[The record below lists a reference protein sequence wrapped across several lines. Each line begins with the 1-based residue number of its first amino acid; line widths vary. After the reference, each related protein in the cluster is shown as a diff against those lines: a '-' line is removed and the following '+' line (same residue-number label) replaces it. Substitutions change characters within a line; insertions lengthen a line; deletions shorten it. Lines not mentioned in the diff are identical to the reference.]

1 MKDNK
6 MKFKIEG
13 AAVTALAIAAVIL
26 LNLIFSVLGEKVN
39 LKLDMTGGGVF
50 TLSDESKEVAEAAG
64 KEINIYYATNA
75 DNRNARYS
83 EILENFARAND
94 LISVKEVNL
103 DTDPGFSR
111 TYKIK
116 SYNSVVVECTQTSK
130 VRIVDSSLIE
140 YNGQNDNG
148 VINTK
153 VNYLESYVS
162 AAIRYVTSEKPLMVY
177 IAMGHGEIIE
187 NSSFLD
193 YLMNM
198 LYSEAMSVKLLD
210 FTTDSVPGD
219 ADMILFAGPTADF
232 TDTDIKKLDDYL
244 EAGGRVQFYS
254 NPSYS
259 LPNINAYFSNNWGAY
274 INNDCV
280 TDSNTAFIASSAMG
294 NYLIPYMKEHAI
306 TSYLKSV
313 SSKLRVQEGEVNSI
327 TIAEKNEIEANV
339 IVATNDSGVSMDR
352 ENWVKKN
359 AREPY
364 NVSEMSEKNIMVYL
378 RKNSLNNSEATSR
391 LLLCGTYYMLFD
403 RYVDS
408 SSSYADKDL
417 VVKTINYMSGIE
429 DAPVSVS
436 SKNIVHEKMEVLE
449 KTKLLTC
456 TVFLAGVIPA
466 ILFGYGI
473 YVYLRRRRL

>member
-13 AAVTALAIAAVIL
+13 AAITALAIVAVIL

-39 LKLDMTGGGVF
+39 LKLDLTGGGVF
-50 TLSDESKEVAEAAG
+50 TLSDESKAVAEGAD
-64 KEINIYYATNA
+64 KEVDIYYATNA
-75 DNRNARYS
+75 QNRNTRYS
-83 EILENFARAND
+83 EILETFGRAND

-111 TYKIK
+111 AYKIK
-116 SYNSVVVECTQTSK
+116 SYNSVVVECKATSK

-210 FTTDSVPGD
+210 FTTDAVPAD

-232 TDTDIKKLDDYL
+232 TDADIKKLDDYL

-259 LPNINAYFSNNWGAY
+259 LPNLNTYFSNNWGAY

-280 TDSNTAFIASSAMG
+280 SDSNSAFIAASAMG
-294 NYLIPYMKEHAI
+294 NYLIPYLKEHAI
-306 TSYLKSV
+306 TSYLMSV

-327 TIAEKNEIEANV
+327 NIAEKSDIEANV
-339 IVATNDSGVSMDR
+339 IVATSDTGVSMDR

-364 NVSEMSEKNIMVYL
+364 NVSEPSEKNIMVYL
-378 RKNSLNNSEATSR
+378 RKNSLNNSETTSR
-391 LLLCGTYYMLFD
+391 LLLSGTYYLLFD
-403 RYVDS
+403 RFIDS

-417 VVKTINYMSGIE
+417 IVKTINYMSGIE

-436 SKNIVHEKMEVLE
+436 SKSIVHEKMEVLE
-449 KTKLLTC
+449 KSKLVYC
-456 TVFLAGVIPA
+456 VVFLTGVIPA

>member
-13 AAVTALAIAAVIL
+13 AAITALAIVAVIL

-39 LKLDMTGGGVF
+39 LKLDLTGGGVF
-50 TLSDESKEVAEAAG
+50 TLSDESKAVVEGADKEVD
-64 KEINIYYATNA
+64 IYYATNA
-75 DNRNARYS
+75 QNRNTRYS
-83 EILENFARAND
+83 EILETFGRAND

-116 SYNSVVVECTQTSK
+116 SYNSVVVECKATSK

-193 YLMNM
+193 YLMDM

-210 FTTDSVPGD
+210 FTTDAVPAD

-232 TDTDIKKLDDYL
+232 TDADIKKLDDYL

-259 LPNINAYFSNNWGAY
+259 LSNLNTYFSNNWGAY

-280 TDSNTAFIASSAMG
+280 SDSNSAFIAASAMG
-294 NYLIPYMKEHAI
+294 NYLIPYLKEHAI
-306 TSYLKSV
+306 TSYLMSV

-327 TIAEKNEIEANV
+327 NIAEKSDIEANV
-339 IVATNDSGVSMDR
+339 IVATSDTGVSMDR

-364 NVSEMSEKNIMVYL
+364 NVSEPSEKNIMVYL
-378 RKNSLNNSEATSR
+378 RKNSLNNSETTSR
-391 LLLCGTYYMLFD
+391 LLLSGTYYLLFD
-403 RYVDS
+403 RFIDS

-436 SKNIVHEKMEVLE
+436 SKSIVHEKMEVLE
-449 KTKLLTC
+449 KSKLVYC
-456 TVFLAGVIPA
+456 VVFLTGVIPA

>member
-13 AAVTALAIAAVIL
+13 AAITALAIVAVIL
-26 LNLIFSVLGEKVN
+26 LNLVFSVLGEKVN
-39 LKLDMTGGGVF
+39 LKLDLTGGGVF
-50 TLSDESKEVAEAAG
+50 TLSDESKAIAEGADKEVD
-64 KEINIYYATNA
+64 IYYATNA
-75 DNRNARYS
+75 QNRNTRYS
-83 EILENFARAND
+83 EILETFGRAND

-111 TYKIK
+111 AYKIK
-116 SYNSVVVECTQTSK
+116 SYNRVVVECKATSK

-210 FTTDSVPGD
+210 FTTDAVPAD

-232 TDTDIKKLDDYL
+232 TDADIKKLDDYL

-259 LPNINAYFSNNWGAY
+259 LSNLNTYFSNNWGAY

-280 TDSNTAFIASSAMG
+280 SDSNSAFIAASAMG
-294 NYLIPYMKEHAI
+294 NYLIPYLKEHAI
-306 TSYLKSV
+306 TSYLMSV

-327 TIAEKNEIEANV
+327 EIAEKSDIEANV
-339 IVATNDSGVSMDR
+339 IVATSDSGVSMDR

-364 NVSEMSEKNIMVYL
+364 NVSEPSEKNIMVYL
-378 RKNSLNNSEATSR
+378 RKNSLNNSETTSR
-391 LLLCGTYYMLFD
+391 LLLSGTYYLLFD
-403 RYVDS
+403 RFIDS

-417 VVKTINYMSGIE
+417 IVKTINYMSGIE

-436 SKNIVHEKMEVLE
+436 SKSIVHEKMEVLE
-449 KTKLLTC
+449 KSKLVYC
-456 TVFLAGVIPA
+456 VVFLTGVIPA

>member
-26 LNLIFSVLGEKVN
+26 LNVIFSVLGEKVN
-39 LKLDMTGGGVF
+39 LKLDLTGGGVF
-50 TLSDESKEVAEAAG
+50 TLSDESRAVAEAAD
-64 KEINIYYATNA
+64 KEIAVYYATNA
-75 DNRNARYS
+75 ENRNARYS
-83 EILENFARAND
+83 EILETFARAND
-94 LISVKEVNL
+94 LISVKEVNI

-116 SYNSVVVECTQTSK
+116 SYNSVVVECPETGK

-210 FTTDSVPGD
+210 FTTDAVPAD

-327 TIAEKNEIEANV
+327 AIAEKNEIEANV
-339 IVATNDSGVSMDR
+339 IVATNDSGVTMDR

-364 NVSEMSEKNIMVYL
+364 NVSQTSEKNIMVYL

-403 RYVDS
+403 RYIDS

-456 TVFLAGVIPA
+456 TVFLAGIIPA

>member
-13 AAVTALAIAAVIL
+13 AAITALAIVAVIL

-39 LKLDMTGGGVF
+39 LKLDLTGGGVF
-50 TLSDESKEVAEAAG
+50 TLSDESKAVAEGAD
-64 KEINIYYATNA
+64 KEVDIYYATNA
-75 DNRNARYS
+75 QNRNTRYS
-83 EILENFARAND
+83 EILETFGRAND

-116 SYNSVVVECTQTSK
+116 SYNSVVVECKATSK

-210 FTTDSVPGD
+210 FTTDAVPAD

-232 TDTDIKKLDDYL
+232 TDADIKKLDDYL

-259 LPNINAYFSNNWGAY
+259 LSNLNTYFSNNWGAY

-280 TDSNTAFIASSAMG
+280 SDSNSAFIAASAMG
-294 NYLIPYMKEHAI
+294 NYLIPYLKEHAI
-306 TSYLKSV
+306 TSYLMSV

-327 TIAEKNEIEANV
+327 NIAEKSDIEANV
-339 IVATNDSGVSMDR
+339 IVATSDTGVSMDR

-359 AREPY
+359 ARESY
-364 NVSEMSEKNIMVYL
+364 NVSEPSEKNIMVYL
-378 RKNSLNNSEATSR
+378 RKNSLNNSETTSR
-391 LLLCGTYYMLFD
+391 LLLSGTYYLLFD
-403 RYVDS
+403 RFIDP

-417 VVKTINYMSGIE
+417 IVKTINYMSGIE

-436 SKNIVHEKMEVLE
+436 SKSIVHEKMEVLE
-449 KTKLLTC
+449 KSKLVYC
-456 TVFLAGVIPA
+456 VVFLTGVIPA

>member
-50 TLSDESKEVAEAAG
+50 TLSDESKAVAEAAG

-210 FTTDSVPGD
+210 FTTDLVPGD

-232 TDTDIKKLDDYL
+232 TDADIKKLDDYL

>member
-13 AAVTALAIAAVIL
+13 AAITALAIVAVIL

-39 LKLDMTGGGVF
+39 LKLDLTGGGVF
-50 TLSDESKEVAEAAG
+50 TLSDESKAVAEGAD
-64 KEINIYYATNA
+64 KEVDIYYATNA
-75 DNRNARYS
+75 QNRNTRYS
-83 EILENFARAND
+83 EILETFGRAND

-116 SYNSVVVECTQTSK
+116 SYNSVVVECKATSK

-193 YLMNM
+193 YLMDM

-210 FTTDSVPGD
+210 FTTDAVPAD

-232 TDTDIKKLDDYL
+232 TDADIKKLDDYL
-244 EAGGRVQFYS
+244 EAGGRVR
-254 NPSYS
+254 
-259 LPNINAYFSNNWGAY
+259 
-274 INNDCV
+274 
-280 TDSNTAFIASSAMG
+280 FIQTPH
-294 NYLIPYMKEHAI
+294 IRCPI
-306 TSYLKSV
+306 
-313 SSKLRVQEGEVNSI
+313 
-327 TIAEKNEIEANV
+327 
-339 IVATNDSGVSMDR
+339 
-352 ENWVKKN
+352 
-359 AREPY
+359 
-364 NVSEMSEKNIMVYL
+364 
-378 RKNSLNNSEATSR
+378 
-391 LLLCGTYYMLFD
+391 
-403 RYVDS
+403 
-408 SSSYADKDL
+408 
-417 VVKTINYMSGIE
+417 
-429 DAPVSVS
+429 
-436 SKNIVHEKMEVLE
+436 
-449 KTKLLTC
+449 
-456 TVFLAGVIPA
+456 
-466 ILFGYGI
+466 
-473 YVYLRRRRL
+473 

>member
-50 TLSDESKEVAEAAG
+50 TLSDESKAVAEAAG

-75 DNRNARYS
+75 ENRNARYS

-232 TDTDIKKLDDYL
+232 TDADIKKLDDYL